1 MSRTVIGALFQS
13 LDGIAS
19 DPFKF
24 QFDSFDEEVG
34 QWMNTAIG
42 GVDDCILGRV
52 TYSEWENHWP
62 NHTEGE
68 DAPFA
73 DFINSTPK
81 HVASTTLSQAD
92 LRWENST
99 LIQGDLVDFVRELKG
114 TDGGKIAVEGS
125 MSVVRQLV
133 EAELIDELTLA
144 VHPVVAGSGRSLFE
158 GGTTT
163 RLAFKDVQRT
173 SKGNLLVTYG
183 PFAGLTAGPT
193 GGQSG

>member
-1 MSRTVIGALFQS
+1 MPRTVIAALFQS

-24 QFDSFDEEVG
+24 QFDSFDQEMGE
-34 QWMNTAIG
+34 WMNTAIG
-42 GVDDCILGRV
+42 GVDDCILGRI
-52 TYSEWENHWP
+52 TYQEWENYWP

-81 HVASTTLSQAD
+81 HIASTTLSQSD
-92 LRWENST
+92 LRWENSA
-99 LIQGDLVDFVRELKG
+99 LVQGDLVDFVRELKAG
-114 TDGGKIAVEGS
+114 EGGKIAIEGS

-133 EAELIDELTLA
+133 EANLVDELTVA
-144 VHPVVAGSGRSLFE
+144 VHPVVAGSGRSLFG

-163 RLAFKDVQRT
+163 RLTLKDVQRT
-173 SKGNLLVTYG
+173 SKGNLLATYG
-183 PFAGLTAGPT
+183 PFAG
-193 GGQSG
+193 

>member
-1 MSRTVIGALFQS
+1 MSRTVIAALFQS

-19 DPFKF
+19 DPFNI
-24 QFDSFDEEVG
+24 QFDSFDHEVG
-34 QWMNTAIG
+34 EWMTTAIG
-42 GVDDCILGRV
+42 GVDDCLLGRV
-52 TYSEWENHWP
+52 TYQEWENYWP

-81 HVASTTLSQAD
+81 HVASTTLSQGD

-99 LIQGDLVDFVRELKG
+99 LIQGDLVDFVRDLKG
-114 TDGGKIAVEGS
+114 TDCGKIAVEGS

-133 EAELIDELTLA
+133 EASLVDELTLA
-144 VHPVVAGSGRSLFE
+144 IHPALAGSGRSLFE

-163 RLAFKDVQRT
+163 RLALKDVQRT
-173 SKGNLLVTYG
+173 SRGNLLATYG
-183 PFAGLTAGPT
+183 PFVG
-193 GGQSG
+193 